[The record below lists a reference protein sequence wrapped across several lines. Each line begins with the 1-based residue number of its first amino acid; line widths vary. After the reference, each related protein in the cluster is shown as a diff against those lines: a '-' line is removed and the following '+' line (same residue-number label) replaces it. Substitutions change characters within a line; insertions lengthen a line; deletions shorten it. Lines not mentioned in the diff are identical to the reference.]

1 MAKIGID
8 ARCLMEGRK
17 TGVEEYTLNFLKH
30 LFEIDKKNKYVLF
43 LNSFGLPLTK
53 FKVFANLLSKKESS
67 FFGNLVRDKSSVDFG
82 WLQKFTHVSV
92 KRFNY
97 PNKLL
102 NFLFWY
108 LDWPQID
115 KMLGGV
121 DFLFMPNII
130 FGATNG
136 NTKLVTTFHDLSFV
150 RYPETFSWKR
160 RFWHTFV
167 NSKKIAQKS
176 KKIITVSTS
185 TKNDLCSIFGID
197 QNKISIIPSGISE
210 KFRIIDRNDGK
221 LLQVKQKYKL
231 PYKFI
236 LYLGTI
242 EPRKNIIGII
252 RAYNQL
258 QKFASHEK
266 MENIAN
272 YKLVIA
278 GSSGWLS
285 EKIFAEIKKSKNKEN
300 IQVVDFIEDED
311 KEYVFN
317 LASLFVYPS
326 FFEGFGFPPL
336 EAMSCGVPVIVSN
349 SSSLPEVVGNGG
361 IMIDPNKPDEIFE
374 AMKEILTTPELKKKL
389 IEKGLEQAKKFDWNK
404 SAREFLKIIS

>member
-8 ARCLMEGRK
+8 VRCLTEGRK

-30 LFEIDKKNKYVLF
+30 LFEIDKKNTYVLF
-43 LNSFGLPLTK
+43 LNSFGKSKT
-53 FKVFANLLSKKESS
+53 NL
-67 FFGNLVRDKSSVDFG
+67 D
-82 WLQKFTHVSV
+82 WI
-92 KRFNY
+92 KRFSRVSLKKFSY
-97 PNKLL
+97 PNKVL

-108 LDWPQID
+108 ADWPKID
-115 KMLGGV
+115 RMLGGV
-121 DFLFMPNII
+121 DYFFMPNII
-130 FGATNG
+130 FGAVSKNV
-136 NTKLVTTFHDLSFV
+136 KLITTFHDLSFV

-160 RFWHTFV
+160 RLWHTFV

-185 TKNDLCSIFGID
+185 TKNDLISVYGVD
-197 QNKISIIPSGISE
+197 PEKIEVIQSGISK
-210 KFRIIDRNDGK
+210 KFRVINRNDRK
-221 LLQVKQKYKL
+221 LLEVKQKYKL

-242 EPRKNIIGII
+242 EPRKNIVGVIQ
-252 RAYNQL
+252 AYNSL
-258 QKFASHEK
+258 QKFVSHEK
-266 MENIAN
+266 VKNLAE

-285 EKIFAEIKKSKNKEN
+285 EKIFAEVEKSKNKEN
-300 IQVVDFIEDED
+300 IQIIDFIEDTD

-317 LASLFVYPS
+317 LASLFAYPS

-336 EAMSCGVPVIVSN
+336 EAMKCGVPVIVSN
-349 SSSLPEVVGNGG
+349 SSSLPEVVGRGG

-374 AMKEILTTPELKKKL
+374 AMKEILINPEFKNEL
-389 IEKGLEQAKKFDWNK
+389 IRRGIDRAQEFDWNN
-404 SAREFLKIIS
+404 SVREFLNIIS